1 MNNTVV
7 LIISLLLKVMWLMTL
22 MRSEKTQLWFMKNAN
37 KLYLAKVFL
46 LIGDLQSN
54 HSFTRITS
62 IH

>member
-1 MNNTVV
+1 M
-7 LIISLLLKVMWLMTL
+7 KL
-22 MRSEKTQLWFMKNAN
+22 MRSGKVQLWFLINAN
-37 KLYLAKVFL
+37 KLYLAKVFS

>member
-7 LIISLLLKVMWLMTL
+7 LIISLLLKSYVAYDINVIW
-22 MRSEKTQLWFMKNAN
+22 KIQLWFMKNAN

-54 HSFTRITS
+54 HSFTRLTS
-62 IH
+62 TH

>member
-46 LIGDLQSN
+46 LIGDLQSS
-54 HSFTRITS
+54 HSFTSLTS
-62 IH
+62 TH

>member
-7 LIISLLLKVMWLMTL
+7 LIISLLLKVMWLITL

-46 LIGDLQSN
+46 LIGDLQFS

>member
-22 MRSEKTQLWFMKNAN
+22 MRSEKTQLWYMKNAN
-37 KLYLAKVFL
+37 KLYLAKVFS

>member
-1 MNNTVV
+1 
-7 LIISLLLKVMWLMTL
+7 MWLMTL

-37 KLYLAKVFL
+37 KLYLAKVFS